1 MTKLIEQ
8 AIEGHWGAR
17 CAEHQDGCPVC
28 DAWREYDNLVMDNK
42 VANEIAQKAFTEVNK
57 DGKFVAPISLSRV
70 VETTQEAWAPCAL
83 LMPMSDY
90 ELIDYLM
97 ACMAYDMREFASSPF
112 TAGSISYL
120 LGKYGEHF
128 TPVGNKLYKHHLR
141 EKHSY
146 AY

>member
-1 MTKLIEQ
+1 MMSIT
-8 AIEGHWGAR
+8 
-17 CAEHQDGCPVC
+17 
-28 DAWREYDNLVMDNK
+28 
-42 VANEIAQKAFTEVNK
+42 
-57 DGKFVAPISLSRV
+57 RV
-70 VETTQEAWAPCAL
+70 VETTREAWAPCAL
-83 LMPMSDY
+83 LMTMSDY
-90 ELIDYLM
+90 ELLDYLM